1 MRIDIVSADW
11 AGIAHEVV
19 AVIADRRLN
28 AVAMEVDPLRI
39 HIDAPEVDARSPA
52 RGIAQGGGGRR
63 DIVPVDMLPGTRR
76 RLHLDAVL
84 AAMPDP
90 VFAVDAGGAIIL
102 ANAAA
107 ALVAARAR
115 PTYAT
120 RLSAQCGASQNAAAE
135 PA

>member
-1 MRIDIVSADW
+1 MAIDIISAGR

-28 AVAMEVDPLRI
+28 VVAMKVDPPRI
-39 HIDAPEVDARSPA
+39 HIDAPEVDVRSPA
-52 RGIAQGGGGRR
+52 RGIAQGGGAR
-63 DIVPVDMLPGTRR
+63 DIVPVDLLPGTRR

-84 AAMPDP
+84 PPCRTLSSPGMPRAP
-90 VFAVDAGGAIIL
+90 SSWP
-102 ANAAA
+102 NAAA

-120 RLSAQCGASQNAAAE
+120 
-135 PA
+135 